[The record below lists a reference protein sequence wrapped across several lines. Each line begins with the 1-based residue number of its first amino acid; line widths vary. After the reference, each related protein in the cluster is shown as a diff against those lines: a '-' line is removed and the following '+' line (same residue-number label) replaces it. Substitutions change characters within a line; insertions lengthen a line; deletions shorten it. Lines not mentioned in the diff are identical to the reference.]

1 MHTSLKWI
9 LTTLLVSSPLMVSA
23 VDEKNQEQTP
33 TTSAQTSEV
42 ATPVQSKAMA
52 EQMQKMQAA
61 HDKVAAA
68 KTPAERQAAMQ
79 ESIETMKDSM
89 TLMHKNCHGMG
100 MGMGMGMSSNKDGM
114 GMGMMDMMM
123 KMMDQQSSMMKMPMS
138 E

>member
-23 VDEKNQEQTP
+23 ADEKNPEQTP
-33 TTSAQTSEV
+33 TTSAQTSEA

-52 EQMQKMQAA
+52 EQMQKMQTA

-100 MGMGMGMSSNKDGM
+100 MGMSSNKDGM